1 MRRFS
6 NSDLIRTRYIVNNIY
21 YIPGSTGSVV
31 TPISPSSAPARE
43 NVNASRETALK
54 TVCGVSRTLQDTVGA
69 DDSDVDLGLVYSNGY
84 RYQYLDFQASTA
96 ACSIIVPNDTITV
109 QEQTDDGITY
119 VDVNIGESII
129 ITAYVGSPVVP
140 QLVPPN
146 NTTCIPPLLMK
157 VPSVL
162 TNNNC

>member
-1 MRRFS
+1 MVRFS
-6 NSDLIRTRYIVNNIY
+6 KSKLSQTQYIVNNVDSIS
-21 YIPGSTGSVV
+21 GSTGSIV
-31 TPISPSSAPARE
+31 TPISPSFPPPHE
-43 NVNASRETALK
+43 NVDASRETRLK

-69 DDSDVDLGLVYSNGY
+69 NGADVDLGLVYSNGA
-84 RYQYLDFQASTA
+84 RYAYLDFQASTA
-96 ACSIIVPNDTITV
+96 ACSIVIPNETVTV
-109 QEQTDDGITY
+109 QEETDDGITY

-146 NTTCIPPLLMK
+146 NPTCIPPLLMK